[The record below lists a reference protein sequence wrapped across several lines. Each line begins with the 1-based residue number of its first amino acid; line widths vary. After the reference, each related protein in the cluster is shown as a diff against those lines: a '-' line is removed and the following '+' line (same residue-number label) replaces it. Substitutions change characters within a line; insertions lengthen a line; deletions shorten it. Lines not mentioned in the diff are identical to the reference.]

1 MGFIFVNPNPDG
13 LFNGDCVIRALSIAL
28 NKPWDDIY
36 LDLCAQGFIMKDMQ
50 NADAV
55 WGKYL
60 IESGFKRYILDNECV
75 DCYHLRDFCDDF
87 PKGIFVIA
95 TGTHAVAVIDGDYYD
110 TADSGN
116 CVPIYYYRKEEDI

>member
-1 MGFIFVNPNPDG
+1 MGFIFANPNPDE

-36 LDLCAQGFIMKDMQ
+36 LDLCTLGFIMKDMQ

-60 IESGFKRYILDNECV
+60 IENGFKRYILNNEC
-75 DCYHLRDFCDDF
+75 DTCYHLRDFCDDF
-87 PKGIFVIA
+87 PEGTYVIA

-110 TADSGN
+110 TADSGD
-116 CVPIYYYRKEEDI
+116 CIPIYYYRKEV